1 MRQKTTRESE
11 SLRTFRL
18 VSQPWFQADLSAS
31 CLAVTSGCPPA
42 RNLLLPCLS
51 HHAGLHPSTLHELN
65 KSLLR

>member
-1 MRQKTTRESE
+1 MRQKTMGESE

-42 RNLLLPCLS
+42 RTLLLPCLS
-51 HHAGLHPSTLHELN
+51 HYAGLLPSTLHELN
-65 KSLLR
+65 KSLLH